1 MIKNF
6 ICYFFQ
12 TVGEMCPTPG
22 QPAASSCWG
31 CSNPSKY
38 KCPKCETPSCSLPCV
53 KRHKVEQDCDGLRN
67 KLKFVSL
74 SHFTD
79 MDVVND
85 FRLLEDVTKTVDKCK
100 RDKLKRS
107 TRQGSEMM
115 VAPRLQKHLQ
125 RLQFQ
130 ARSRK
135 CYLKILPPHFDRRK
149 YNTSCYE
156 FKQKVRGGTLNVG
169 HNVLYSFVSQVIR
182 WHVVLKF
189 PHCGQTVS
197 LPAVSE
203 RTKLWKII
211 SDYVE
216 FKATDEAS
224 DPFQHYRS
232 LSYGGIRQQ
241 PHRSDTNINKYYQMH
256 IHQTWDQLTVSC
268 MMCDRSPACT

>member
-1 MIKNF
+1 
-6 ICYFFQ
+6 
-12 TVGEMCPTPG
+12 
-22 QPAASSCWG
+22 
-31 CSNPSKY
+31 
-38 KCPKCETPSCSLPCV
+38 
-53 KRHKVEQDCDGLRN
+53 
-67 KLKFVSL
+67 
-74 SHFTD
+74 
-79 MDVVND
+79 
-85 FRLLEDVTKTVDKCK
+85 
-100 RDKLKRS
+100 
-107 TRQGSEMM
+107 M